1 MAKQISRVRILRD
14 SHGDIEEVTVGD
26 SLAEILDVDA
36 NITARCDLPQ
46 LETVTADDFP
56 EDLILQTSSSDGLET
71 YLFHEIEIVSNDGK
85 PSVRFICHHPNKYW
99 EGRWGLATY
108 LGAIRD
114 EVSHCDEI
122 AVEDIDLEDDWKL
135 LALGSSIDAQRPIGE
150 QIREKAKLVREVIGT
165 AEISLEGM
173 RWRPD
178 YENNESLFCTEVLS
192 PLLRRMGFVSVRYL
206 HGVREYGKDFTFS
219 EVSPFSH
226 LRHYGLQAKAGDIS
240 GEVNSAIDEIIGQ
253 AKDAF
258 AMPYYELGSREPRY
272 ISTFVVAISGKFT
285 ANAKEKIVHKLPS
298 GLIGSVYFLD
308 RENII
313 ELIDRHWRKT

>member
-1 MAKQISRVRILRD
+1 
-14 SHGDIEEVTVGD
+14 
-26 SLAEILDVDA
+26 
-36 NITARCDLPQ
+36 
-46 LETVTADDFP
+46 
-56 EDLILQTSSSDGLET
+56 
-71 YLFHEIEIVSNDGK
+71 
-85 PSVRFICHHPNKYW
+85 
-99 EGRWGLATY
+99 
-108 LGAIRD
+108 
-114 EVSHCDEI
+114 
-122 AVEDIDLEDDWKL
+122 
-135 LALGSSIDAQRPIGE
+135 
-150 QIREKAKLVREVIGT
+150 
-165 AEISLEGM
+165 M

-226 LRHYGLQAKAGDIS
+226 LRHYGLQAKAGHIS

-313 ELIDRHWRKT
+313 ELIDRHWRKS